1 MLSTKDDRNYTQI
14 GLCFWIACLYK
25 DRKITHHEYVNIK
38 DYIHMNKPKLSF
50 IDNFLY
56 KPKNSCYYWTPGAV
70 RPRVAWIRKHINS
83 LCKQIDN
90 ETSSSNKA

>member
-1 MLSTKDDRNYTQI
+1 
-14 GLCFWIACLYK
+14 
-25 DRKITHHEYVNIK
+25 
-38 DYIHMNKPKLSF
+38 MNKPKLSF